1 MLTPLLLTSYEN
13 YLQSSKKFQASLNWI
28 EKFGCLKPTKNGQF
42 MFYEAVKKDMAN
54 SKETSFNNT
63 ISSTLSFITVL
74 FEDLFEA
81 VNTQAVLV
89 GEKVIPKPSIK
100 SQKKNNTCDRYD
112 FNIDII
118 NDDEYDAL
126 QKE

>member
-1 MLTPLLLTSYEN
+1 
-13 YLQSSKKFQASLNWI
+13 
-28 EKFGCLKPTKNGQF
+28 

-81 VNTQAVLV
+81 VNIQVVLV
-89 GEKVIPKPSIK
+89 GEKVDHIPSIK
-100 SQKKNNTCDRYD
+100 SPKKPIHVKDMTLTLISSTMMSIMHSKKNH
-112 FNIDII
+112 
-118 NDDEYDAL
+118 
-126 QKE
+126 